1 MNYVL
6 LESLRPAERDLMNL
20 RIASPDTVL
29 QSTSLS
35 EVVPVLKELEKAV
48 SNGYTAAGFLSYE
61 AGRAFLPNMPELKRS
76 KFPLIWF
83 ALTKTPDRMPAG
95 KLPDEMN
102 STNSASVRDL
112 GLSETPQSYEQS
124 IHKIKHYIET
134 GYTYQVNYT
143 MRYRG
148 ILEGSARALYQN
160 LRSQQRVN
168 YAAFIETDEWAI
180 LSLSP
185 ELFFRR
191 EGRNVMM
198 KPMKG
203 TAPRGKTREEEQLLA
218 RALQENEKER
228 SENLMIVDL
237 LRNDLG
243 KVCETG
249 TIRVELPMEVE
260 RYETLLQMTST
271 ITGRLN
277 EEVSITDLLRATFP
291 SGSITGAPKLS
302 TMRIIDELEQA
313 RRNIYTGSIGFIA
326 PEASVF
332 NVAIRTTF
340 VDLKTSAIEMG
351 VGSGILY
358 EADPLR
364 EYRECELKGKFLT
377 EPYQSFRLL
386 ETILWNPKEGYLLL
400 PLHLDRLM
408 NSADYFLFTANRQSI
423 ESALRAKESELFK
436 QADSQRVR
444 LLVDDA
450 GQVEID
456 AGPLEAFN
464 EIPVKVRLSEQKTNS
479 GDRFLFHKTTARSL
493 YDSELQRAHNEGYF
507 DVLFRNERD
516 EITEGAITNVFIK
529 KGGIFYTPPLSSGV
543 LAGTYRKHLIDTKPF
558 PIQERVLYVD
568 DLERADEIYLTNAI
582 RGMIRAILLR

>member
-6 LESLRPAERDLMNL
+6 LESLRPADKDLMNL

-29 QSTSLS
+29 QTTSPS
-35 EVVPVLKELEKAV
+35 EVVSVLKEVERAV
-48 SNGYTAAGFLSYE
+48 SGGYTAAGFLSYE
-61 AGRAFLPNMPELKRS
+61 AGLAFVPNMAERKRS
-76 KFPLIWF
+76 DFPLIWF
-83 ALTKTPDRMPAG
+83 ALTKTPDRLPAG
-95 KLPDEMN
+95 KLPNEMET
-102 STNSASVRDL
+102 TNSARVRDL
-112 GLSETPQSYEQS
+112 VLSETPESYENS

-148 ILEGSARALYQN
+148 LLEGSARGLYRN

-168 YAAFIETDEWAI
+168 YAAFIETDEWAV

-185 ELFFRR
+185 ELFFRT

-249 TIRVELPMEVE
+249 SIRVELPMEVE

-277 EEVSITDLLRATFP
+277 EEGSITDLLRATFP

-302 TMRIIDELEQA
+302 TMRIIEELEPS

-326 PEASVF
+326 PGVSVF
-332 NVAIRTTF
+332 NVAIRTAF

-358 EADPLR
+358 EAVPLR

-377 EPYQSFRLL
+377 EPSQSFQLL
-386 ETILWNPKEGYLLL
+386 ETILWNPKEGYPLL
-400 PLHLDRLM
+400 PLHMDRLM
-408 NSADYFLFTANRQSI
+408 NSADYFLFSADRQSI
-423 ESALRAKESELFK
+423 ESALRAKESELLK
-436 QADSQRVR
+436 QKDSKRIR

-450 GQVEID
+450 GHVEVEI
-456 AGPLEAFN
+456 GSLEEIHETPL
-464 EIPVKVRLSEQKTNS
+464 KVRLSVQRTDS
-479 GDRFLFHKTTARSL
+479 GDRFLYHKTTARSL
-493 YDSELQRAHNEGYF
+493 YDSEWQRARNEGYF
-507 DVLFRNERD
+507 DVLFQNERD

-529 KGGIFYTPPLSSGV
+529 KDGVYYTPPLSSGV
-543 LAGTYRKHLIDTKPF
+543 LAGTYRKHLMETRPF
-558 PIQERVLYVD
+558 PIQERVLYVE
-568 DLERADEIYLTNAI
+568 DLERADEIYLTNAL
-582 RGMIRAILLR
+582 RGMIRVILQ